1 MFKELYVCVYLWK
14 NGWITEKGRVQFKL
28 NSDDI
33 SRMSK
38 MSKTIQNL
46 AFLLIKKEKFNILDQ
61 PRFIKGW
68 IRYGTLQ
75 TEGNLQL
82 RLQSLESTSVSDM
95 ERICLGIRMLVFYIM
110 EKLLCLAA
118 ILSEQI

>member
-1 MFKELYVCVYLWK
+1 MCVYISVK
-14 NGWITEKGRVQFKL
+14 NGWITEKGRVQFKQFKL

-61 PRFIKGW
+61 SK
-68 IRYGTLQ
+68 
-75 TEGNLQL
+75 
-82 RLQSLESTSVSDM
+82 V
-95 ERICLGIRMLVFYIM
+95 
-110 EKLLCLAA
+110 
-118 ILSEQI
+118 

>member
-14 NGWITEKGRVQFKL
+14 NGWITEKGRVQFKQFKL
-28 NSDDI
+28 NLDDI
-33 SRMSK
+33 LRMTKISK

-82 RLQSLESTSVSDM
+82 RLQSLESKSVSDM
-95 ERICLGIRMLVFYIM
+95 GHPLFI
-110 EKLLCLAA
+110 
-118 ILSEQI
+118 